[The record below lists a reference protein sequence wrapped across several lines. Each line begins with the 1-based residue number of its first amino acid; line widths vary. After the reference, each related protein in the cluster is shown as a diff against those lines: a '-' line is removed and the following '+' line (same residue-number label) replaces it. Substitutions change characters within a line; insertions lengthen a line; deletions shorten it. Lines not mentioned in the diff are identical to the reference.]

1 MIRTLCL
8 YWLLQCVRNGF
19 FKVEV
24 IGVSGCDLRV
34 SQGDWRSLM
43 LAPPRAS
50 FLRHGWL
57 HHHFSICCPFVKTLS
72 GLCNFGHSYWGAICQ
87 TAFQVETFKFSQVLA
102 TSICVARF
110 SLHLPI
116 KLWKTEFDTYV
127 ATVCWHL
134 VVLQIYVCFMC
145 LSSKTKRGRCTCLQ
159 GKCVLL
165 FKRERRCANSCW
177 SVWLLFSFKMGVV
190 PTKITCKA
198 PSKKNNAANSSSK
211 GNKGTICCIF
221 FSVKMSKKASYLDTW
236 IFEST
241 N

>member
-1 MIRTLCL
+1 MIRTPCL

-72 GLCNFGHSYWGAICQ
+72 GLCNFGHSYWRAICP
-87 TAFQVETFKFSQVLA
+87 TEHFTGFGHFNMLLGFSYIGKLFLGKLSLTHMYLLLTMWWHLMLCIYVLGVV
-102 TSICVARF
+102 CGK
-110 SLHLPI
+110 HLLVS
-116 KLWKTEFDTYV
+116 KKGMYLSWR
-127 ATVCWHL
+127 TVCAS
-134 VVLQIYVCFMC
+134 LQVQERKEVCDW
-145 LSSKTKRGRCTCLQ
+145 
-159 GKCVLL
+159 
-165 FKRERRCANSCW
+165 W
-177 SVWLLFSFKMGVV
+177 SVWLLFSLKMGVV

-198 PSKKNNAANSSSK
+198 PSNKTTLRIPVP
-211 GNKGTICCIF
+211 KGTKAPF
-221 FSVKMSKKASYLDTW
+221 FSPLSCLRKYIL
-236 IFEST
+236 FG
-241 N
+241 

>member
-1 MIRTLCL
+1 M
-8 YWLLQCVRNGF
+8 RNGF

-87 TAFQVETFKFSQVLA
+87 TAFQAETFKFSQVLA
-102 TSICVARF
+102 TSIYVARF
-110 SLHLPI
+110 PLHLQR

-134 VVLQIYVCFMC
+134 VVFAYICILDVLVFKNQEGEMY
-145 LSSKTKRGRCTCLQ
+145 LSSRKVCTSPQERKEVCELLVIRLIALLSQNGGRS
-159 GKCVLL
+159 
-165 FKRERRCANSCW
+165 N
-177 SVWLLFSFKMGVV
+177 
-190 PTKITCKA
+190 
-198 PSKKNNAANSSSK
+198 
-211 GNKGTICCIF
+211 
-221 FSVKMSKKASYLDTW
+221 
-236 IFEST
+236 
-241 N
+241 

>member
-1 MIRTLCL
+1 MAIPFTSNDFFYTNYIRRYLTQTIKYKWIWLWILCL

-102 TSICVARF
+102 TSIYVARF
-110 SLHLPI
+110 PLHLQS
-116 KLWKTEFDTYV
+116 KLWHICSYSLLAFGGFADICVLYV
-127 ATVCWHL
+127 L
-134 VVLQIYVCFMC
+134 VFKNQEGEMY
-145 LSSKTKRGRCTCLQ
+145 LSSRKVCTSPQERKEVCELL
-159 GKCVLL
+159 VIRLIALL
-165 FKRERRCANSCW
+165 FQNGGRSN
-177 SVWLLFSFKMGVV
+177 
-190 PTKITCKA
+190 
-198 PSKKNNAANSSSK
+198 
-211 GNKGTICCIF
+211 
-221 FSVKMSKKASYLDTW
+221 
-236 IFEST
+236 
-241 N
+241 

>member
-1 MIRTLCL
+1 
-8 YWLLQCVRNGF
+8 
-19 FKVEV
+19 
-24 IGVSGCDLRV
+24 
-34 SQGDWRSLM
+34 M

-102 TSICVARF
+102 TSIYVARF

-116 KLWKTEFDTYV
+116 KLWKTEFDIYV

-165 FKRERRCANSCW
+165 LKRERKCANYWW
-177 SVWLLFSFKMGVV
+177 SVWLLFFLKMGVV
-190 PTKITCKA
+190 PTKIACKA
-198 PSKKNNAANSSSK
+198 PSNKTTLRIPVP
-211 GNKGTICCIF
+211 KGTKAPF
-221 FSVKMSKKASYLDTW
+221 FSPLSCLRKYIL
-236 IFEST
+236 FG
-241 N
+241 